1 MSNAVLHPVEV
12 AVHYPQLH
20 YKRFLTSLL
29 IPISRCNQ
37 LSADIIRK
45 FSTLDRGRRKPQCL
59 RY

>member
-20 YKRFLTSLL
+20 YKRFLASLL
-29 IPISRCNQ
+29 ILISRCNQ

-45 FSTLDRGRRKPQCL
+45 FSKLDRGRRKPQRL
-59 RY
+59 RC